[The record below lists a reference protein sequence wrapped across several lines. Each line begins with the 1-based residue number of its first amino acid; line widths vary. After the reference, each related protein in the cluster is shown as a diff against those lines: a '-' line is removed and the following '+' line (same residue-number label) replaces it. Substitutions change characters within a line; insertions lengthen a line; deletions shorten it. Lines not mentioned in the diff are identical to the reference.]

1 MKRALA
7 AAWDWF
13 DDRTG
18 LGSFFGPMMSHV
30 VPSDARWW
38 YVFGSATLCAFLV
51 QVATGVGLAF
61 SYIPSAGQ
69 AYETLRFITYDAP
82 FGSVLRGM
90 HYYGASAM
98 VLMVGAHAIQ
108 VFLFGSY
115 KYPREMNWVSG
126 VLLLAFTLGM
136 GFTGQLLRWD
146 QNAVWSVVV
155 GAEQAARAPVVGE
168 WMAQFIM
175 GGDTIGG
182 ATLGRFFVI
191 HVFVM
196 PGLIFAFVGL
206 HLMLVLRHGISEPP
220 EPGRPVDP
228 ATYREE
234 YEKRLQTKGMPF
246 FPDAAWRDVVFAVA
260 MVAGIV
266 ACAVFFGPPELDN
279 PPDPSLLQADPRPDW
294 YLLWYF
300 AVLALLPP
308 ASETYVILLAPLLG
322 GAILLGVPF
331 FSNRGERHPS
341 RRPWAIAAVIGIVAM
356 IGSLWRAGYYSSWS
370 PDFDAT
376 PLPASIV
383 GTTTGPVAIGAQLFH
398 EKGCIYC
405 HDISGDGGHRGPELT
420 RIGRLLNHDDIV
432 IRIANGGVNMPAFAS
447 TLTAEEIEHLAAFL
461 LTRVGSPG
469 DVELKGGSP
478 ATGHAPAGG
487 ATP

>member
-1 MKRALA
+1 MKTRLA
-7 AAWDWF
+7 AALAWF
-13 DDRTG
+13 EDRTG
-18 LGSFFGPMMSHV
+18 LGALIGPVMNHV

-51 QVATGVGLAF
+51 QVATGIGLAF

-82 FGSVLRGM
+82 FGNVLRGM
-90 HYYGASAM
+90 HYFGASAM

-115 KYPREMNWVSG
+115 KFPREMNWVTG
-126 VLLLAFTLGM
+126 VLLMAFTLLM

-155 GAEQAARAPVVGE
+155 GAEQAARAPVVGP
-168 WMAQFIM
+168 WLAHFIM
-175 GGDTIGG
+175 GGETVGG

-220 EPGRPVDP
+220 EAGRPVDP

-234 YEKRLQTKGMPF
+234 YEARLKVKGMPF
-246 FPDAAWRDVVFAVA
+246 FPDAAWRDIVFAAA
-260 MVAGIV
+260 MVLGIV
-266 ACAVFFGPPELDN
+266 LCAVIFGPPELDP
-279 PPDPSLLQADPRPDW
+279 PPDPSLINAYPRPDW

-331 FSNRGERHPS
+331 FSNRGERAPS
-341 RRPWAIAAVIGIVAM
+341 RRPWAIAAVVAIVMTIGAF
-356 IGSLWRAGYYSSWS
+356 WRAGIYSSWS
-370 PDFDAT
+370 PDFGAG
-376 PLPASIV
+376 PLPEAVV
-383 GTTTGPVAIGAQLFH
+383 GTTTGPVAAGAALFH
-398 EKGCIYC
+398 EKGCIAC
-405 HDISGDGGHRGPELT
+405 HNVAGHGGHRGPVLT
-420 RIGRLLNHDDIV
+420 SIGRLLTHDQIV

-447 TLTAEEIEHLAAFL
+447 TLTAKEIEELTAFL
-461 LTRVGSPG
+461 LSRVGSGG
-469 DVELKGGSP
+469 DIELRGGSP
-478 ATGHAPAGG
+478 ATGRAPGG
-487 ATP
+487 G